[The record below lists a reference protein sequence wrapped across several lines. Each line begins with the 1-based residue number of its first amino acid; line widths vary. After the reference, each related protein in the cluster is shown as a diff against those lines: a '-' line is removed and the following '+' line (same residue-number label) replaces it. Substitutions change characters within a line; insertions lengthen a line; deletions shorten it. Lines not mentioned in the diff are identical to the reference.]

1 MAQTPTLADRLEAAA
16 NELIAEA
23 IQTEIIDPAQV
34 HGIPNL
40 TIARLLA
47 QCAINLL
54 GGTVADLRTVVNE
67 LTFAPESEDDQ
78 IEEL

>member
-16 NELIAEA
+16 NELIVEA
-23 IQTEIIDPAQV
+23 IQTEIIDPAQI
-34 HGIPNL
+34 HGIPDL

-47 QCAINLL
+47 QCSINLL
-54 GGTVADLRTVVNE
+54 GGTVADLRTVMSE
-67 LTFAPESEDDQ
+67 LSFTESEDDE